1 MAAVRAG
8 DDRAFEELYHR
19 YQRRI
24 AAYVNG
30 MVHDHGRSE
39 DITQEVFMSALRRMR
54 ATDTPIAFK
63 PWVYEIA
70 KNACIDAFR
79 RTRRTEEV
87 SYDADDG
94 SERIH
99 LVSTSPS
106 PDAAVDTRMTL
117 DHLRGAFGGLSE
129 AHHQILVMRELEGLS
144 YREIGERLGMSR
156 PSVESTLFRARR
168 RLTEEYE
175 ELASGERCRR
185 IQAIIAETTEG
196 HLGTRDQRR
205 MGRHV
210 SYCQSCR
217 RAAVVA
223 GFDLTDL
230 VPRRTA
236 REKIAA
242 LLPLPAFLKRR
253 LGGSGHDDRGVGS
266 LGGGHGHAMSQWSAT
281 AAHYSDSTMGGWA
294 KAAAVV
300 ATLAVAG
307 VGTDAATHGALR
319 HLGSGS
325 SQPAAA
331 RTAAPITG
339 SSSPASGGASAT
351 TAGRS
356 TGAGSASRHSTS
368 GTRGGSGSS
377 GATGAGAPAAGGTTG
392 AQDASSS
399 SGADSP
405 IQSTVRGLTGTNSAG
420 PTPAGGTP
428 VAPKVQLPTGLPNPP
443 ADPGAAVGGAV
454 DTVTG
459 TVTGATGTVTGA
471 AGGATAPVT
480 GAVGGATGTVG
491 GAVGT
496 VTGATTPPPVGL
508 PGG

>member
-1 MAAVRAG
+1 MTAVRTG

-24 AAYVNG
+24 AAYVYG
-30 MVHDHGRSE
+30 MVHDHGRAE

-79 RTRRTEEV
+79 RTRRAEEV

-94 SERIH
+94 AERIH
-99 LVSTSPS
+99 LVSTGPS

-185 IQAIIAETTEG
+185 VQATIAETAGG

-253 LGGSGHDDRGVGS
+253 LGGSGADDRAVGGS
-266 LGGGHGHAMSQWSAT
+266 LGGGHGHALSQWSAT

-294 KAAAVV
+294 KAAAIV

-319 HLGSGS
+319 HLVAGS

-331 RTAAPITG
+331 RTATPIED
-339 SSSPASGGASAT
+339 SSSPASGGAAAT

-356 TGAGSASRHSTS
+356 TGAGSASHDSTS
-368 GTRGGSGSS
+368 GTRGGSGSA
-377 GATGAGAPAAGGTTG
+377 GATGSGAPDAAGATG

-399 SGADSP
+399 SGADTP
-405 IQSTVRGLTGTNSAG
+405 IQSTIRRVAGGDTPSAG
-420 PTPAGGTP
+420 TPAT
-428 VAPKVQLPTGLPNPP
+428 PKVALPTGLP

-459 TVTGATGTVTGA
+459 TVTGATGA
-471 AGGATAPVT
+471 AGGATAPITGAVGGAT

-496 VTGATTPPPVGL
+496 VTGATTPPPPVVV